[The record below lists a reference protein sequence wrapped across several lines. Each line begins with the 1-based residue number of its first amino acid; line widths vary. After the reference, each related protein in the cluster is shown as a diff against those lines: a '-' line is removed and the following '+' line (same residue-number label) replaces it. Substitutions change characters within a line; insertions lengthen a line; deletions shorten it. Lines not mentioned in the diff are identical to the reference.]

1 MINKLPKTPSDQS
14 NWDEE
19 RDVSLEYVALSAD
32 EAQSWRKRHTQMN
45 IWNVLGIQAVVG
57 LCATVGSY
65 LVQISFGLTQVWS
78 STLYGALVVLLPG
91 ALFAR
96 GLGSKFGGAS
106 VGASVLKFF
115 VWESVK
121 IAVSIAM
128 LMTANRWIGGV
139 LSWPALLFGLIVTFK
154 GFWGFVV
161 WSNVMRASPKNNNSN
176 IYR

>member
-1 MINKLPKTPSDQS
+1 MINKLPKTPNNQPS
-14 NWDEE
+14 WDEE
-19 RDVSLEYVALSAD
+19 RDVSQEYVTLSAD
-32 EAQSWRKRHTQMN
+32 EARSWRKRHTQIN
-45 IWNVLGIQAVVG
+45 IWNVLGIQAIVG
-57 LCATVGSY
+57 LGATFLSY
-65 LVQISFGLTQVWS
+65 LVQICVGLHQVWS

-96 GLGSKFGGAS
+96 GLGSKFGSAS

-121 IAVSIAM
+121 IAFSIAM
-128 LMTANRWIGGV
+128 LMSANRWMGGE

-161 WSNVMRASPKNNNSN
+161 WSNVMRAGPKK
-176 IYR
+176 